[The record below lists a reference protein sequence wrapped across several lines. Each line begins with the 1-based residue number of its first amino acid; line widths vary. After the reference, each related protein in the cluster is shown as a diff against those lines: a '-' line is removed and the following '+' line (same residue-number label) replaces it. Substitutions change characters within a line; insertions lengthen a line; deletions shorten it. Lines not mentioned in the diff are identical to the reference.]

1 LNHTE
6 KLNPFTAEQKNEM
19 VNEITSDEQPKTLIA
34 QNLLNILHA
43 QAGNNA
49 KLSFDKL

>member
-1 LNHTE
+1 MNHTE
-6 KLNPFTAEQKNEM
+6 KLNPFTAKQKNEM
-19 VNEITSDEQPKTLIA
+19 VNEITSDEPKTLIA
-34 QNLLNILHA
+34 QNLLNIIHA